1 MSRPSRGPT
10 QNAAGARRRTKRP
23 PRGGLGQPAV
33 PTLVVAVVLSP
44 PLPVQAL
51 WWSSPATRA
60 APLAI
65 AQVGRLV
72 AVCPQAA
79 AAGCAAGQTPAQAR
93 LLCPTL
99 LLCPPSLGEPWLWET
114 ALRALATVSPVV
126 EETER
131 QRGVAC
137 LDGHGLERLW
147 GAPVAICQRAL
158 DTLAAEGLQAWAG
171 AGPTR
176 LIALACAERQ
186 GPHGAPMVRE
196 GPEAAAFLAALPLD
210 DPALGLSASAVGT
223 LRDVGITTAGAL
235 GALPLAALALR
246 FGPDVLAAWRRVRG
260 EHEPLRAWS
269 APLCRQVTERY
280 EESVADSIILQR
292 LLTRLCGRLA
302 NDLAAAGLAAARLVL
317 CLECDGGAR
326 QVEQARHWPTL
337 GDPLSLE
344 RAALA
349 LLARYTPAVAVT
361 ALSLYASDLGPL
373 RVAPVGLW
381 EADAT
386 AVDTRAARLA
396 GVLATQARRSA
407 AVRVVRLRPDAQA
420 WCGWS
425 WDQQTPESMDQQ
437 RQTLEHDGP
446 GW

>member
-1 MSRPSRGPT
+1 MSWPSRGPT
-10 QNAAGARRRTKRP
+10 QNAPGARRRAKRP
-23 PRGGLGQPAV
+23 PRGGLGQPAT
-33 PTLVVAVVLSP
+33 PALVVAVVLSP

-60 APLAI
+60 APLGI

-72 AVCPQAA
+72 AVCPHAA

-93 LLCPTL
+93 LLCPTM
-99 LLCPPSLGEPWLWET
+99 LLCPPSPGEAWLWET

-126 EETER
+126 EETDR
-131 QRGVAC
+131 QRGTAC

-158 DTLAAEGLQAWAG
+158 DALAAEGLQAWAG

-186 GPHGAPMVRE
+186 GPHGSPMVRE

-210 DPALGLSASAVGT
+210 DPALGLSASAVTT
-223 LRDVGITTAGAL
+223 LYDVGITAVGAL

-246 FGPDVLAAWRRVRG
+246 FGPDVLAAWRGARG
-260 EHEPLRAWS
+260 EHEPLRARP

-280 EESVADSIILQR
+280 EEGVADSVVLQR
-292 LLTRLCGRLA
+292 LLTRLCGQLA

-317 CLECDGGAR
+317 CLECDGGTR
-326 QVEQARHWPTL
+326 QVEQARHWPPL
-337 GDPLSLE
+337 GDLLSLE

-349 LLARYTPAVAVT
+349 LLARYTPPVAVT

-386 AVDTRAARLA
+386 AIGARAARLA
-396 GVLATQARRSA
+396 GVLATQGRHNA

-425 WDQQTPESMDQQ
+425 WEQQTPESMDQQ

>member
-10 QNAAGARRRTKRP
+10 QNAVGARRRAKRGS
-23 PRGGLGQPAV
+23 RGSLVQPAT
-33 PTLVVAVVLSP
+33 PALVVAVVLSP

-65 AQVGRLV
+65 AWEGQLL
-72 AVCPQAA
+72 AVCPHAA

-93 LLCPTL
+93 LLCPPL
-99 LLCPPSLGEPWLWET
+99 VLCPPSPGEAWLWET

-126 EETER
+126 EETDR

-147 GAPVAICQRAL
+147 GAPTAICQRAL
-158 DTLAAEGLQAWAG
+158 DALAAVGLQAWAG

-186 GPHGAPMVRE
+186 GPYGAPMVRK

-210 DPALGLSASAVGT
+210 DQALGLSAPAVAT

-246 FGPDVLAAWRRVRG
+246 FGPDVLAAWRGARG
-260 EHEPLRAWS
+260 EHEPLRAWP

-280 EESVADSIILQR
+280 EEGVADSVVLQR
-292 LLTRLCGRLA
+292 LLTRLCSRLA

-317 CLECDGGAR
+317 CLECDRGAR
-326 QVEQARHWPTL
+326 QVEQARPWPPL
-337 GDPLSLE
+337 GDSLSLQ
-344 RAALA
+344 RGSLA
-349 LLARYTPAVAVT
+349 LLARCAPTAAVT
-361 ALSLYASDLGPL
+361 ALSLYASDLGPQ

-386 AVDTRAARLA
+386 AVGARAARLA
-396 GVLATQARRSA
+396 GVLATQGRRNT

-437 RQTLEHDGP
+437 RQSLEHDGP
-446 GW
+446 RW

>member
-1 MSRPSRGPT
+1 M
-10 QNAAGARRRTKRP
+10 
-23 PRGGLGQPAV
+23 
-33 PTLVVAVVLSP
+33 
-44 PLPVQAL
+44 
-51 WWSSPATRA
+51 
-60 APLAI
+60 
-65 AQVGRLV
+65 
-72 AVCPQAA
+72 
-79 AAGCAAGQTPAQAR
+79 
-93 LLCPTL
+93 
-99 LLCPPSLGEPWLWET
+99 
-114 ALRALATVSPVV
+114 
-126 EETER
+126 
-131 QRGVAC
+131 AC

-147 GAPVAICQRAL
+147 GPPTAICQRAL

-171 AGPTR
+171 AGSTR

-210 DPALGLSASAVGT
+210 DPALGLSQPAVAT

-246 FGPDVLAAWRRVRG
+246 FGPDVLAAWRQARG
-260 EHEPLRAWS
+260 EHDPLRARP

-280 EESVADSIILQR
+280 EEGVADSVVLQR
-292 LLTRLCGRLA
+292 LLTRLCGQLA
-302 NDLAAAGLAAARLVL
+302 NDLAAARLVL
-317 CLECDGGAR
+317 CLECDGGAC
-326 QVEQARHWPTL
+326 QVEQARHWPPL

-349 LLARYTPAVAVT
+349 LLARCAPTEAVI

-386 AVDTRAARLA
+386 MVGPRAARLA
-396 GVLATQARRSA
+396 GVLATQGRRNA

-425 WDQQTPESMDQQ
+425 WEQQTPESMDQQ

>member
-10 QNAAGARRRTKRP
+10 QNAPGARRRAKRP

-79 AAGCAAGQTPAQAR
+79 AAGCAAGQTLAQAR

-99 LLCPPSLGEPWLWET
+99 ALCPPSPVEPWLWET
-114 ALRALATVSPVV
+114 ALRALATVSPMV

-147 GAPVAICQRAL
+147 GPPTAICQRSL
-158 DTLAAEGLQAWAG
+158 DALAAEGLQAWAG

-186 GPHGAPMVRE
+186 DSHGAPMIRE

-210 DPALGLSASAVGT
+210 DPALGLSAPAVAT
-223 LRDVGITTAGAL
+223 VRDVGITTAGAL

-246 FGPDVLAAWRRVRG
+246 FGPDVLAAWRGARG
-260 EHEPLRAWS
+260 EHEPLRAWA

-280 EESVADSIILQR
+280 EEGVADSVALQR

-302 NDLAAAGLAAARLVL
+302 DDLAIPGLAAARLVL

-326 QVEQARHWPTL
+326 QVEQARHWPPL

-349 LLARYTPAVAVT
+349 LLARCPPTAAVT

-381 EADAT
+381 ETDAT
-386 AVDTRAARLA
+386 AVGTRVARLA
-396 GVLATQARRSA
+396 GVLATQAWRST

-437 RQTLEHDGP
+437 RETLEHDGP

>member
-10 QNAAGARRRTKRP
+10 QNALGARRRAKRGP
-23 PRGGLGQPAV
+23 QGGLGQPAV

-51 WWSSPATRA
+51 WWSSPATRV
-60 APLAI
+60 APLA
-65 AQVGRLV
+65 VTREGRLL
-72 AVCPQAA
+72 AVCPHAA

-93 LLCPTL
+93 LLCPPL
-99 LLCPPSLGEPWLWET
+99 LLCPPSPVEPWLWET

-126 EETER
+126 EETDR

-147 GAPVAICQRAL
+147 GPPTAICQRAL
-158 DTLAAEGLQAWAG
+158 DALAAVGLQAWAG

-186 GPHGAPMVRE
+186 GPHGTLMVRE

-210 DPALGLSASAVGT
+210 DPALGLSAPAVAT

-246 FGPDVLAAWRRVRG
+246 FGPDVLAAWRAAQG
-260 EHEPLRAWS
+260 EHDPLRAWP

-280 EESVADSIILQR
+280 EEGVADSVVLQR
-292 LLTRLCGRLA
+292 LLTRLCSRLA

-326 QVEQARHWPTL
+326 QVEQARHWPPL

-349 LLARYTPAVAVT
+349 LLARRAPTAAVA

-386 AVDTRAARLA
+386 AVGARAARLA

-425 WDQQTPESMDQQ
+425 WEQQTPESMDQQ

>member
-1 MSRPSRGPT
+1 MSRASRGAI
-10 QNAAGARRRTKRP
+10 QNVAGVRRRAQRGP
-23 PRGGLGQPAV
+23 GGGLGQPAA
-33 PTLVVAVVLSP
+33 PALVVAVVLSP

-60 APLAI
+60 TPLAI
-65 AQVGRLV
+65 VREGRLL
-72 AVCPQAA
+72 AVCPHAA
-79 AAGCAAGQTPAQAR
+79 ATGCAAGQTPAQAR

-99 LLCPPSLGEPWLWET
+99 ALCPPSPVEPWLWET
-114 ALRALATVSPVV
+114 ALRALASVSPVV
-126 EETER
+126 EETDR

-147 GAPVAICQRAL
+147 GAPTAICRRAL
-158 DTLAAEGLQAWAG
+158 DALAAEGLQAWAG

-186 GPHGAPMVRE
+186 GSHGSPMVRE

-210 DPALGLSASAVGT
+210 DPALGLSQPAVTT
-223 LRDVGITTAGAL
+223 LHDVGITTAGAL

-246 FGPDVLAAWRRVRG
+246 FGPDVLAAWHRARG
-260 EHEPLRAWS
+260 EHDPLRAWP
-269 APLCRQVTERY
+269 APPCRQVTERY
-280 EESVADSIILQR
+280 EEGVADSVVLQR

-302 NDLAAAGLAAARLVL
+302 NDLADTGLASARLVL
-317 CLECDGGAR
+317 CLECDGGTR
-326 QVEQARHWPTL
+326 QVEQARHWPPL
-337 GDPLSLE
+337 GDPVSLE

-349 LLARYTPAVAVT
+349 LLARCAPTAAVT
-361 ALSLYASDLGPL
+361 ALSLYASDLGPQ
-373 RVAPVGLW
+373 RVAQGGLW

-386 AVDTRAARLA
+386 AVGPRAARLA
-396 GVLATQARRSA
+396 GVLATQARRTA

-425 WDQQTPESMDQQ
+425 WEQQTPESMDQQ
-437 RQTLEHDGP
+437 RQTLEHDGQ